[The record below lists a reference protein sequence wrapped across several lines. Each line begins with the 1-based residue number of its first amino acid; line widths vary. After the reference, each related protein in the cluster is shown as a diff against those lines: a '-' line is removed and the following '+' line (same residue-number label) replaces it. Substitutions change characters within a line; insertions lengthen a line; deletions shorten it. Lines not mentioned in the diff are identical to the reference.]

1 MNFLFYKSFGIFTF
15 CIVFIKFALMGAYR
29 TKEYG
34 CFSNSNIA
42 NPYRIV
48 YTEITYSNIIMYYIF
63 GIMCKKRK
71 EWRIMKKFVKKMS
84 TMLLSTVL
92 TAGLLTGCGGAS
104 STSDT
109 AAVST
114 NAAPSYAQQEKA
126 EYGAGIAQD
135 NYTMDEAAAAEEVDY
150 GESSA
155 KEDNTT
161 QNMDSMTLL
170 EEKLVYHCNLALETL
185 DYAGTMKSIKEAIAQ
200 YGGVIQSE
208 NETDS
213 SYEWYYADYQK
224 TQGTMR
230 NYIEIRVPSKNYDSF
245 VSALDGV
252 GKITSKSSS
261 IDNISQQYYDTTT
274 QIDALKIQ
282 EKNLLEMM
290 EQCDTIED
298 MLTVQERLT
307 TVQYEL
313 NRLQTS
319 KRYMDVDVAYS
330 YVNISIEEVMEF
342 RVEEEPVKKN
352 TFADRLV
359 NTIKSTGSG
368 YLMFLEIVLFL
379 FIRLFPYLVIIG
391 IILFFALRKTI
402 KRNKEEKK
410 YRKAQQDISRN
421 ALRDEA
427 QNADNAQN
435 NQNNQ

>member
-1 MNFLFYKSFGIFTF
+1 
-15 CIVFIKFALMGAYR
+15 
-29 TKEYG
+29 
-34 CFSNSNIA
+34 
-42 NPYRIV
+42 
-48 YTEITYSNIIMYYIF
+48 
-63 GIMCKKRK
+63 
-71 EWRIMKKFVKKMS
+71 MKKFVKKMS
-84 TMLLSTVL
+84 TMLLAAIFT
-92 TAGLLTGCGGAS
+92 TGLLTGCGGSGSAY
-104 STSDT
+104 TSDK
-109 AAVST
+109 
-114 NAAPSYAQQEKA
+114 AAPSNNAAAADYAPA
-126 EYGAGIAQD
+126 ENGGYGAGIAQD
-135 NYTMDEAAAAEEVDY
+135 SYTMNEAAAAEEMDY
-150 GESSA
+150 ADSKAQS
-155 KEDNTT
+155 EDNTT

-170 EEKLVYHCNLALETL
+170 EEKLVYRCNLEIETL
-185 DYAGTMKSIKEAIAQ
+185 DYTGTIKSIKEAIAQ

-313 NRLQTS
+313 NRLQTN

-330 YVNISIEEVMEF
+330 YVDISIEEVMEF
-342 RVEEEPVKKN
+342 RIDEEPVKKN
-352 TFADRLV
+352 TFADRLK
-359 NTIKSTGSG
+359 NTLESTYSG
-368 YLMFLEIVLFL
+368 FLMFLEVVLFL

-391 IILFFALRKTI
+391 IILLFALRKTI
-402 KRNKEEKK
+402 KRHKEEKK
-410 YRKAQQDISRN
+410 RRKEQQAAMYSGV
-421 ALRDEA
+421 
-427 QNADNAQN
+427 QNANTANRYGNPPQQTQSVPQDTSQNAPSGETQNAGHSQDNQ
-435 NQNNQ
+435 

>member
-1 MNFLFYKSFGIFTF
+1 
-15 CIVFIKFALMGAYR
+15 
-29 TKEYG
+29 
-34 CFSNSNIA
+34 
-42 NPYRIV
+42 
-48 YTEITYSNIIMYYIF
+48 
-63 GIMCKKRK
+63 
-71 EWRIMKKFVKKMS
+71 
-84 TMLLSTVL
+84 
-92 TAGLLTGCGGAS
+92 
-104 STSDT
+104 
-109 AAVST
+109 
-114 NAAPSYAQQEKA
+114 
-126 EYGAGIAQD
+126 
-135 NYTMDEAAAAEEVDY
+135 
-150 GESSA
+150 
-155 KEDNTT
+155 
-161 QNMDSMTLL
+161 
-170 EEKLVYHCNLALETL
+170 
-185 DYAGTMKSIKEAIAQ
+185 
-200 YGGVIQSE
+200 
-208 NETDS
+208 
-213 SYEWYYADYQK
+213 
-224 TQGTMR
+224 MR

-313 NRLQTS
+313 NRLQTN

-330 YVNISIEEVMEF
+330 YVNISIDEV
-342 RVEEEPVKKN
+342 PVKKN

-368 YLMFLEIVLFL
+368 FLMFLEIVLFL

>member
-1 MNFLFYKSFGIFTF
+1 
-15 CIVFIKFALMGAYR
+15 
-29 TKEYG
+29 
-34 CFSNSNIA
+34 
-42 NPYRIV
+42 
-48 YTEITYSNIIMYYIF
+48 
-63 GIMCKKRK
+63 
-71 EWRIMKKFVKKMS
+71 MKKFVKKMS
-84 TMLLSTVL
+84 TMLFSIVL
-92 TAGLLTGCGGAS
+92 AAGLLTGCGGSGSA

-109 AAVST
+109 ASVS
-114 NAAPSYAQQEKA
+114 NGAAPGYAPAENA

-135 NYTMDEAAAAEEVDY
+135 SFAMNEASAAEELDY
-150 GESSA
+150 ETSDNNGES
-155 KEDNTT
+155 NTT
-161 QNMDSMTLL
+161 QSMDSMTLL
-170 EEKLVYHCNLALETL
+170 EEKLVYHCNLELETL

-274 QIDALKIQ
+274 QIEALKIQ
-282 EKNLLEMM
+282 EKNLLEML
-290 EQCDTIED
+290 EQCTTIEE
-298 MLTVQERLT
+298 MITVQDRLT
-307 TVQYEL
+307 SVQYDI
-313 NRLQTS
+313 NRLQTN

-342 RVEEEPVKKN
+342 RIDEVPVKKN

-359 NTIKSTGSG
+359 NTLKSTGSG
-368 YLMFLEIVLFL
+368 FLMFLEIVLFL
-379 FIRLFPYLVIIG
+379 FIRLFPYIAIIG

-402 KRNKEEKK
+402 KEHKEEKK
-410 YRKAQQDISRN
+410 RRKEQQAAMHSGVQNANTANMYGNAQQQVQSAPQDTSQN
-421 ALRDEA
+421 ALPGET
-427 QNADNAQN
+427 QNAGHSQDNQ
-435 NQNNQ
+435 